1 MVKRQFE
8 VGRERLG
15 AGGVVRD
22 LAHRAG
28 AVAEV
33 VRACRSTGVGSGGRH
48 RLAVNRAERQ
58 CGVLRAPATR
68 RTDRRVG
75 RRVRPA
81 GYRRGSRQ
89 GRLMT
94 LRRMLLVA
102 HTCRPD
108 IAITACA
115 AAARLA
121 EAGIELLALAG
132 EGGELNLAVFDP
144 ADTGRFH
151 RDRAGD
157 RRRRH
162 AAARRRTRQAAER
175 SGPGHRPGSGR
186 VPHRGRPGLDE
197 D

>member
-1 MVKRQFE
+1 
-8 VGRERLG
+8 
-15 AGGVVRD
+15 
-22 LAHRAG
+22 
-28 AVAEV
+28 
-33 VRACRSTGVGSGGRH
+33 
-48 RLAVNRAERQ
+48 
-58 CGVLRAPATR
+58 
-68 RTDRRVG
+68 
-75 RRVRPA
+75 
-81 GYRRGSRQ
+81 
-89 GRLMT
+89 MT

-162 AAARRRTRQAAER
+162 AAARRRTRQAAEHAR
-175 SGPGHRPGSGR
+175 PLSAAVPGTDLGR
-186 VPHRGRPGLDE
+186 VGFLTGVDLD
-197 D
+197 